1 MSYQATDFIDFVRRA
16 PTAFHAVS
24 EMSRMLEEAGFARL
38 NECEAWQ
45 LAPGGR
51 YYLTRNGSA
60 LLALRVPEDG
70 FAPFQIVSSHSDS
83 PAFKLKP
90 LAENEAC
97 GKYVRLN
104 VERYGGM
111 IMSTWLDRPLS
122 IAGRAV
128 VEDETGLHSR
138 LVDFGRDAALIPN
151 MPIHFNR
158 DINSGYNF
166 NAQVDMIPLYG
177 DETAGGRLAQEVAA
191 CCGAKPEQIVA
202 SDLFLYNRVP
212 GSVWGANN
220 EYFSCGRIDD
230 LECAYTSL
238 CAFLEAAP
246 QANTQVFAMFDNEE
260 VGSSSKQ
267 GADSTLLGDVFHR
280 VAAALGA
287 TDAQARAAMAAS
299 FMVSADN
306 AHAVHP
312 NHPETYDAQ
321 NRTFMNRGVVIKH
334 SANQKY
340 TTDAVSDAIFS
351 RICERAGVPVQHF
364 ANRSDLLGGSTLG
377 SIANT
382 QVSMN
387 TVVIGLAQLAMH
399 SAYETAGTKDV
410 TYMIDALRAFYQTRI
425 EICGDGEFHL
435 G

>member
-1 MSYQATDFIDFVRRA
+1 MSHQATDFIDFVRRA

-24 EMSRMLEEAGFARL
+24 EMSKMLEAAGFARL

-45 LAPGGR
+45 LAAGGR

-60 LLALRVPEDG
+60 LLALRVPERG

-177 DETAGGRLAQEVAA
+177 DETAIGKLAQEVAA

-212 GSVWGANN
+212 GVVWGANN

-238 CAFLEAAP
+238 CAFLDAAP

-287 TDAQARAAMAAS
+287 TDAQTRAAMAAS

-312 NHPETYDAQ
+312 NHPETYDVQ

-387 TVVIGLAQLAMH
+387 TVDIGLPQLAMH
-399 SAYETAGTKDV
+399 SAYETAGVKDV
-410 TYMIDALRAFYQTRI
+410 TYMIDALRAFYQTRVDVT
-425 EICGDGEFHL
+425 GDGEFRL
-435 G
+435 S

>member
-1 MSYQATDFIDFVRRA
+1 MSA
-16 PTAFHAVS
+16 
-24 EMSRMLEEAGFARL
+24 
-38 NECEAWQ
+38 
-45 LAPGGR
+45 
-51 YYLTRNGSA
+51 
-60 LLALRVPEDG
+60 
-70 FAPFQIVSSHSDS
+70 
-83 PAFKLKP
+83 
-90 LAENEAC
+90 
-97 GKYVRLN
+97 
-104 VERYGGM
+104 
-111 IMSTWLDRPLS
+111 WLDRPLS

-260 VGSSSKQ
+260 VGSGSKQ

-340 TTDAVSDAIFS
+340 TTDAVSDAVFS

-387 TVVIGLAQLAMH
+387 TVDIGLAQLAMH

-425 EICGDGEFHL
+425 EICGDGEFRL